1 MKLSLPSKKHP
12 CTLSE
17 ATAQQIL
24 SGVFAACRREPNS
37 VPLEALTAYSNYRK
51 ERYALQRT
59 IVVLMLILFL
69 LVPLLFMAARVQ
81 ITLVNPDGMSNPVYA
96 ATVHSRIPIQQIQAE
111 LDGQTVPLYEVAP
124 GEYTLAPRDNGKLHL
139 RVTLLNR
146 QMTDVDFTV
155 LSADSDVPALL
166 STEFDDDCIHL
177 TVQDA
182 SGLDCDAITAIGE
195 DGEITSPLRCDA
207 DSGRITLPYPQKTVR
222 VRIPDMRGNT
232 LEVLLR
238 PQQ

>member
-1 MKLSLPSKKHP
+1 M
-12 CTLSE
+12 
-17 ATAQQIL
+17 
-24 SGVFAACRREPNS
+24 
-37 VPLEALTAYSNYRK
+37 PLGK
-51 ERYALQRT
+51 ERQRVRRVRAVLERVERSSRARFPARLA
-59 IVVLMLILFL
+59 VV
-69 LVPLLFMAARVQ
+69 RVRRCDRPRHAC
-81 ITLVNPDGMSNPVYA
+81 VNA
-96 ATVHSRIPIQQIQAE
+96 H
-111 LDGQTVPLYEVAP
+111 LD
-124 GEYTLAPRDNGKLHL
+124 PRDNGELHL

-207 DSGRITLPYPQKTVR
+207 DSGRITLPYPQKTIC

-238 PQQ
+238 P

>member
-96 ATVHSRIPIQQIQAE
+96 ATVRA
-111 LDGQTVPLYEVAP
+111 
-124 GEYTLAPRDNGKLHL
+124 
-139 RVTLLNR
+139 
-146 QMTDVDFTV
+146 
-155 LSADSDVPALL
+155 
-166 STEFDDDCIHL
+166 
-177 TVQDA
+177 
-182 SGLDCDAITAIGE
+182 
-195 DGEITSPLRCDA
+195 
-207 DSGRITLPYPQKTVR
+207 
-222 VRIPDMRGNT
+222 
-232 LEVLLR
+232 
-238 PQQ
+238 